1 MKKIFFIPKL
11 TILFLFFSIFLF
23 ISCGK
28 DKTIEKIIYG
38 DTIDSEKQFK
48 SRAISREF
56 NNVNEFRDYM
66 VECLNNKTNV
76 LGFKFKIKGT
86 FQLKNTLSFKSKHY
100 YQYKG
105 YAWGSQ
111 VYPKLD
117 FEIGFVN
124 TDLDSTISSVDELVF
139 IVRECTY
146 NYDGYGY
153 IYIDGYSYL

>member
-11 TILFLFFSIFLF
+11 IILFLFFSTFIF

-28 DKTIEKIIYG
+28 DKIIYG
-38 DTIDSEKQFK
+38 DNILGKNFFNATHITK
-48 SRAISREF
+48 EF

-66 VECLNNKTNV
+66 VDCLNNKTNV
-76 LGFKFKIKGT
+76 VGFKFKIKGT
-86 FQLKNTLSFKSKHY
+86 FQLKNTLSFKSKNY
-100 YQYKG
+100 YQCKG

-117 FEIGFVN
+117 FEIGFIN

-146 NYDGYGY
+146 NYDKYGY
-153 IYIDGYSYL
+153 IYIDGYGYL